1 MRGRCQACHQVAARV
16 YLFAVEI
23 NSYSTWLEI
32 DLNAIKSN
40 VARIKQMTG
49 VEVMAVIKANG
60 YGHGARPAAQA
71 AIQGGATWCGVARI
85 EEALALRRAGISCK
99 LLVLGYTPPAKIPE
113 AIDQQIVVSLTDPEM
128 TNSYLEYAR
137 INGGTLHA
145 HVKVETGMGRLGMLP
160 SEIPTFLRTLK
171 ESPISVDGI
180 FTHFARADEPETGST
195 QAQIAL
201 FDQLLAALDSEGLK
215 PKTVH
220 AANSAAVFNFPQSW
234 YDLVRPGNAIY
245 GMSPSPDM
253 QMDLNFKPALTWKA
267 RITSLR
273 RYPAGSGIS
282 YGSTYVTH
290 TDERIGVMPI
300 GYGDGFRRIDNQQ
313 VLVGGKRVNVVGRVC
328 MDQSML
334 QLDNVPEAKVG
345 DEVVLIGCQG
355 EERISVDEV
364 ARRWSTINYEVVCGL
379 ADRLPRIYIE

>member
-300 GYGDGFRRIDNQQ
+300 GYGDGFRRIGNQQ